1 MTRLGR
7 LIAGVGSVGVEMA
20 GFWRRRF
27 LASPKGF
34 LSIRRV
40 SGGEGLVFVFS
51 IFLLLSL
58 VVSDSGLE
66 GAKGGDDVIPSVA
79 H

>member
-1 MTRLGR
+1 M
-7 LIAGVGSVGVEMA
+7 
-20 GFWRRRF
+20 
-27 LASPKGF
+27 
-34 LSIRRV
+34 
-40 SGGEGLVFVFS
+40 FVFS

-66 GAKGGDDVIPSVA
+66 GAEGGDDVIPSIA